1 MQIISMP
8 RCSGKTMLLAI
19 KRMRDMKRRERIQLT
34 KWANELSDK
43 DLEDAYYDA
52 VYDCLGSKTKKMYEL
67 GYDPI
72 DIAEQERYES
82 ILAKKADVLE
92 ELCERRGI
100 KLWE

>member
-8 RCSGKTMLLAI
+8 RCSGKTMLAI
-19 KRMRDMKRRERIQLT
+19 KRARDMKRKERIHLT
-34 KWANELSDK
+34 KWADELSDK

-52 VYDCLGSKTKKMYEL
+52 VYDCLGSKTEKMYEL

-72 DIAEQERYES
+72 DIAEQEKCEKYLSE
-82 ILAKKADVLE
+82 KADVLE
-92 ELCERRGI
+92 ELCMERGI

>member
-8 RCSGKTMLLAI
+8 RCSGKTMLVKI
-19 KRMRDMKRRERIQLT
+19 MRDMKRRERIQLI
-34 KWANELSDK
+34 KWADELSDK

-52 VYDCLGSKTKKMYEL
+52 VYNCLGSETEEMYEL

-72 DIAEQERYES
+72 DIAEQEKCEKYLSE
-82 ILAKKADVLE
+82 KANLLE
-92 ELCERRGI
+92 RLCMERGI

>member
-8 RCSGKTMLLAI
+8 RCSGKTMLVKI
-19 KRMRDMKRRERIQLT
+19 MRDMKRRERIQLI
-34 KWANELSDK
+34 KWADELSDK

-52 VYDCLGSKTKKMYEL
+52 VYDCLGSETEKMYEL

-72 DIAEQERYES
+72 DISEQEKCEKYLSE
-82 ILAKKADVLE
+82 KANLLE
-92 ELCERRGI
+92 RLCMERGI

>member
-1 MQIISMP
+1 MAEHCAEVWNKKLEKIEEQHNS
-8 RCSGKTMLLAI
+8 
-19 KRMRDMKRRERIQLT
+19 E
-34 KWANELSDK
+34 NK

-52 VYDCLGSKTKKMYEL
+52 VYDCLGSKTEKMYEL

-72 DIAEQERYES
+72 DIAEQEKCEKYLSE
-82 ILAKKADVLE
+82 KADVLE

>member
-1 MQIISMP
+1 MKIISMP
-8 RCSGKTMLLAI
+8 RCSGKTMLVKI
-19 KRMRDMKRRERIQLT
+19 MRDMKRRERIQLT

-52 VYDCLGSKTKKMYEL
+52 VYDCLGSKTEKMYDL

-72 DIAEQERYES
+72 DIAEQEKCEKYLSE
-82 ILAKKADVLE
+82 KADVLE

>member
-8 RCSGKTMLLAI
+8 RCSGKTMLAI
-19 KRMRDMKRRERIQLT
+19 KRTRDMKRRERIQLT
-34 KWANELSDK
+34 KWADKLSDK

-52 VYDCLGSKTKKMYEL
+52 VYNCLGSKTEKMYEL

-72 DIAEQERYES
+72 DIAEQEKCEKYLSE
-82 ILAKKADVLE
+82 KADVLE